1 LFSELGREESVA
13 IRLVEITKDN
23 LNSVLRLKVS
33 ESQNQFVTNNAVSIL
48 QGTYEENAW
57 FRGIFIWRYMIAEQH
72 QSKGY
77 GKCALLQIIDMVRG
91 LPNAKSLSLSC
102 LPADDSPRPLYE
114 KLGFAETGEV
124 EEGERVM
131 KLDS

>member
-1 LFSELGREESVA
+1 MA

-33 ESQNQFVTNNAVSIL
+33 ESQNQFVANNAVSIL
-48 QGTYEENAW
+48 QGTYEENVW
-57 FRGIFIWRYMIAEQH
+57 FRGIFLWRYMIAEQH

-77 GKCALLQIIDMVRG
+77 GKSALLQIIDMVRG

-102 LPADDSPRPLYE
+102 LPADDSPRPFYE

-124 EEGERVM
+124 E
-131 KLDS
+131 